1 MTIDEAS
8 DQEVADTRTTAEQA
22 EALNELAIEITRKLF
37 ARLEQ
42 QAVDEI
48 AAKHRGFRPSFFS
61 TDADFLEGSYGSV
74 ERRSALQ
81 IDRQVT
87 PLVRLFGWETVIS
100 HDSAI
105 WYAPMTPSNSS
116 TGRRRGRKRAQQPI
130 LRWRASEP
138 GILELTGF
146 DGEIELIACQQ
157 QLLMRLLELG
167 ARRTGMGNAKTRE
180 IATLGLSMI
189 QKAGQGTG
197 VAE

>member
-1 MTIDEAS
+1 MTIEETS
-8 DQEVADTRTTAEQA
+8 DQAVADTRTKAEQA

-48 AAKHRGFRPSFFS
+48 AAKHGGFRPRFFS
-61 TDADFLEGSYGSV
+61 TDADLLEGGDV
-74 ERRSALQ
+74 AMRSALQ

-87 PLVRLFGWETVIS
+87 PLVRLFGWETLIS
-100 HDSAI
+100 RDYAI
-105 WYAPMTPSNSS
+105 WTAPMAPRVKSI
-116 TGRRRGRKRAQQPI
+116 RARGRKRAQQPI

-146 DGEIELIACQQ
+146 DGQIELIACQQ

-167 ARRTGMGNAKTRE
+167 AGHGRMGSLKTRGF
-180 IATLGLSMI
+180 TSRLLGMLMESG
-189 QKAGQGTG
+189 KSVGT
-197 VAE
+197 AE